1 MQHRSVTPL
10 KYLEHLKWFNF
21 LRSLFSQEVMS
32 YHDRALHL
40 KYSEKNSVHGV
51 KVSKYGVFSGPY
63 FPVFGLNTGKVKV
76 VKISLLK
83 ELRKEF
89 YAWSFKLYENC
100 RVKFFEFFG
109 IRFLF
114 LIWTQ
119 LFCEV

>member
-51 KVSKYGVFSGPY
+51 ESVQIRVFFWSVFSCIRTEY
-63 FPVFGLNTGKVKV
+63 RKSESSENK
-76 VKISLLK
+76 SLK
-83 ELRKEF
+83 R
-89 YAWSFKLYENC
+89 
-100 RVKFFEFFG
+100 
-109 IRFLF
+109 
-114 LIWTQ
+114 T
-119 LFCEV
+119 